1 VIDMLLRVATLIVVL
16 GILVFIHELGHFL
29 AAKRF
34 GVQVD
39 VFSLG
44 FGTRLFGFRRGET
57 DYRVSAI
64 PLGGYVKML
73 GQADMPDQEAAAAQ
87 TALDPRSYLAKPRWQ
102 RLLILFGG
110 PAMNVLLAL
119 VLWWGLFMA
128 GTETLDIPEGPPQV
142 EALETASPAEKG
154 GLLPGDRIVAI
165 DGKPVTSV
173 DDYEKVVLFS
183 PGQALSYRI
192 ERRTETLTREV
203 TPETHPVYGV
213 GVDGVRVRI
222 PILVQSVVPGGPA
235 DKAGFRAG
243 DRILEVNGRIPG
255 GQNAVATLVEE
266 FKGRPVQ
273 ITLLRDGAKTT
284 LEVVPQAAEGGRARI
299 GVMLTYPSKR
309 VQFGPLRAAGESVK
323 LAWQNAGLLFET
335 LSKLFT
341 GAVGLQVMS
350 GPIEIARISKEQAS
364 LGLQPFLYFL
374 AFISLQLGI
383 FNLLPIPVL
392 DGGHI
397 LILLIE
403 SVMRRDLSVRIKERV
418 LQAGF
423 VFLLVFAFA
432 VIAMDVLKSYR
443 RTVAPTPRPAAEA
456 PSKP

>member
-1 VIDMLLRVATLIVVL
+1 VIDVLLQIAYLIVVL

-29 AAKRF
+29 AAKYF
-34 GVQVD
+34 GVLVE

-44 FGTRLFGFRRGET
+44 FGKRLFGFRRGET
-57 DYRVSAI
+57 DYRVAAI

-102 RLLILFGG
+102 RLVILFAG
-110 PAMNVLLAL
+110 PVMNIVLAL
-119 VLWWGLFMA
+119 VLWWGLFTA

-142 EALETASPAEKG
+142 EAVEAGSPAELG
-154 GLLPGDRIVAI
+154 GLLPGDRIVAVA
-165 DGKPVTSV
+165 GKPIGSV

-183 PGQALSYRI
+183 PGQALAYRI
-192 ERRTETLTREV
+192 ERGAETLTREV

-222 PILVQSVVPGGPA
+222 PILVQGVVAGGPA
-235 DKAGFRAG
+235 DKAGLRAG

-255 GQNAVATLVEE
+255 GISAVAALVEE
-266 FKGRPVQ
+266 FEGKPVQ
-273 ITLLRDGAKTT
+273 ITLLRDGAKSTV
-284 LEVVPQAAEGGRARI
+284 EVVPQAAEGSRARI
-299 GVMLTYPSKR
+299 GVMLSWPTKTVR
-309 VQFGPLRAAGESVK
+309 FGPLRAAEESVK
-323 LAWQNAGLLFET
+323 RAWHDAGLLFET
-335 LSKLFT
+335 LSKLVT

-364 LGLQPFLYFL
+364 LGLQAFLNFL

-397 LILLIE
+397 LTLLIE
-403 SVMRRDLSVRIKERV
+403 AVMRRDLSMRIKERV
-418 LQAGF
+418 LQVGF
-423 VFLLVFAFA
+423 VFLLVFALA
-432 VIAMDVLKSYR
+432 VIVLDGLKYFR
-443 RTVAPTPRPAAEA
+443 RSAAATPPPAAEA
-456 PSKP
+456 PAKP

>member
-1 VIDMLLRVATLIVVL
+1 MLLRAAALILVL

-34 GVQVD
+34 GVRVD

-44 FGTRLFGFRRGET
+44 FGPRLFGFRRGET

-73 GQADMPDQEAAAAQ
+73 GQADMPGDEAGTTAS
-87 TALDPRSYLAKPRWQ
+87 ALDPASYLAKPRWQ
-102 RLLILFGG
+102 RLVILFGG

-119 VLWWGLFMA
+119 VIWWGLFMA
-128 GTETLDIPEGPPQV
+128 GTETLDVPVGPPQV
-142 EALETASPAEKG
+142 EALEAGSPAERG
-154 GLLPGDRIVAI
+154 GLQPGDRIVAI
-165 DGKPVTSV
+165 AGKPVGSV
-173 DDYEKVVLFS
+173 EDYEKVVLFS
-183 PGQALSYRI
+183 PGQALSYRV
-192 ERRTETLTREV
+192 ERGAETLTRQV
-203 TPETHPVYGV
+203 ILETDTVYGI
-213 GVDGVRVRI
+213 GFDGVRLRV

-235 DKAGFRAG
+235 EKAGFRAG

-255 GQNAVATLVEE
+255 GQNAVSALIEE
-266 FKGRPVQ
+266 FEGKPVQ
-273 ITLLRDGAKTT
+273 VTLLRDGAESTV
-284 LEVVPQAAEGGRARI
+284 EVVPQVGEGGRARI
-299 GVMLTYPSKR
+299 GVMLTPATKW
-309 VQFGPLRAAGESVK
+309 VQFGPLGAAEESLK
-323 LAWQNAGLLFET
+323 LAWQNADLLFET

-364 LGLQPFLYFL
+364 RGLQPFLYFL

-397 LILLIE
+397 LTLLVE
-403 SVMRRDLSVRIKERV
+403 SALRRDLSMRLKERV
-418 LQAGF
+418 LQVGF
-423 VFLLVFAFA
+423 VFLIIFA
-432 VIAMDVLKSYR
+432 VAVIGMDILKNYR
-443 RTVAPTPRPAAEA
+443 RTAAETPRPAAEA
-456 PSKP
+456 PARP

>member
-1 VIDMLLRVATLIVVL
+1 MIDMLLRAAALIVVL

-34 GVQVD
+34 GVRVD

-44 FGTRLFGFRRGET
+44 FGSRVVGFRRGET
-57 DYRVSAI
+57 DYRLSAI

-73 GQADMPDQEAAAAQ
+73 GQADIPDQEAAAVQ
-87 TALDPRSYLAKPRWQ
+87 SALDPHSYLAKPRWK
-102 RLLILFGG
+102 RLVILFAG

-119 VLWWGLFMA
+119 LIWWGLFMV

-142 EALETASPAEKG
+142 EALETGSPAEKG

-165 DGKPVTSV
+165 AGKPVSSV

-183 PGQALSYRI
+183 PGQSLSYRI
-192 ERRTETLTREV
+192 ERGSETLTREV
-203 TPETHPVYGV
+203 TPQTHPVYGV
-213 GVDGVRVRI
+213 GVDGVRIRI

-235 DKAGFRAG
+235 EQAGFRAG

-266 FKGRPVQ
+266 FKGKPVQ
-273 ITLLRDGAKTT
+273 VSLLRDGAKTIV
-284 LEVVPQAAEGGRARI
+284 EVVPQAADGGRARI

-309 VQFGPLRAAGESVK
+309 VQFGPLRAAEESVK

-397 LILLIE
+397 LILLVE
-403 SVMRRDLSVRIKERV
+403 SAMRRDLSMRLKERV

-423 VFLLVFAFA
+423 VFLIVFAVA
-432 VIAMDVLKSYR
+432 VIGMDFLKSYR
-443 RTVAPTPRPAAEA
+443 RTVAESPRPAAEA
-456 PSKP
+456 PARP